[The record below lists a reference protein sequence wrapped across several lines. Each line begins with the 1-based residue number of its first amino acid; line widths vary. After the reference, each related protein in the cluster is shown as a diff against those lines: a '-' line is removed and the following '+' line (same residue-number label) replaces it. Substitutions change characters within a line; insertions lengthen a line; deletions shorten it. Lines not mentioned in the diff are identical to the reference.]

1 MRPPRLFGFAAVGAV
16 LFTGLAACVA
26 LNSPKSPEVSQR
38 MPFDHHNFDYALVR
52 RESVQLIQAFDDG
65 QQTYLQFTR
74 APIGREQAVLV
85 EKSENQTALAY
96 HCDGPYLVLPG
107 VYAQLTIS
115 IGAKSALVTN
125 LTAQSLPVA
134 AAQSVATP
142 SMPAVEPTSTR
153 NTIKTNPVAHQ
164 EDALQQRVSA
174 LVTAIE
180 KVGRADGSGAIV
192 VRSDEGALSV
202 VIRFEDNSSAV
213 ALDDELLRALGEAAQ
228 AANRVV
234 LRGRTDATVATPTAG
249 QLALR
254 RALTVKEIL
263 VTEGVNPGRIRVFYR
278 AAGDFEADDRLPE
291 GRAANRRVEIEL
303 RRS

>member
-1 MRPPRLFGFAAVGAV
+1 MRPRRFFGFAVVGGV
-16 LFTGLAACVA
+16 LATGLAACVA
-26 LNSPKSPEVSQR
+26 LNSSGTTEAPTP
-38 MPFDHHNFDYALVR
+38 MPLDHHNFNYALVR

-74 APIGREQAVLV
+74 APLGRDQPVLV
-85 EKSENQTALAY
+85 ENSENQTALAY

-115 IGAKSALVTN
+115 IGAKSAQVAN
-125 LTAQSLPVA
+125 LTAQSAPVA
-134 AAQSVATP
+134 AVPNLAPPLTP
-142 SMPAVEPTSTR
+142 AAEPSSTQAAI
-153 NTIKTNPVAHQ
+153 NTNPVALQ
-164 EDALQQRVSA
+164 EDALQQRVGA
-174 LVTAIE
+174 LVSAIE
-180 KVGRADGSGAIV
+180 KVGRPDGSGAIV

-202 VIRFEDNSSAV
+202 VIRFGDNSSAV
-213 ALDDELLRALGEAAQ
+213 ELDDELLRALGEAAQ

-263 VTEGVNPGRIRVFYR
+263 VTEGVNPGRVRVFYR

-303 RRS
+303 RRG

>member
-1 MRPPRLFGFAAVGAV
+1 VVGGV
-16 LFTGLAACVA
+16 LATGLAACVA
-26 LNSPKSPEVSQR
+26 LNSPRTTEAPTP
-38 MPFDHHNFDYALVR
+38 MPLDHHNFNYALVR

-65 QQTYLQFTR
+65 KQTYLQFTR
-74 APIGREQAVLV
+74 APLGRDQAVLV
-85 EKSENQTALAY
+85 ENSENQTALAY

-115 IGAKSALVTN
+115 IGAKSAQVAN
-125 LTAQSLPVA
+125 LTAQSAPVA
-134 AAQSVATP
+134 AVQDVATP
-142 SMPAVEPTSTR
+142 SMPAVGPTSTQTAI
-153 NTIKTNPVAHQ
+153 NTNPVALQ
-164 EDALQQRVSA
+164 EDALQQRVGA
-174 LVTAIE
+174 LVSAIE
-180 KVGRADGSGAIV
+180 KVGRTDRAGAIV
-192 VRSDEGALSV
+192 VRSDEGAFSV
-202 VIRFEDNSSAV
+202 VIRFEDNSSV
-213 ALDDELLRALGEAAQ
+213 VELDGELLRALGEAAQ

-234 LRGRTDATVATPTAG
+234 LRGRTDATISTPTAG

-263 VTEGVNPGRIRVFYR
+263 VAEGVNPGRVRVFYR

>member
-1 MRPPRLFGFAAVGAV
+1 MRPRRFFGFAVVGGV
-16 LFTGLAACVA
+16 LATGLAACVA

-38 MPFDHHNFDYALVR
+38 MPLDHHNFNYALVR

-74 APIGREQAVLV
+74 APLGRDQPVLV
-85 EKSENQTALAY
+85 ENSENQTALAY

-115 IGAKSALVTN
+115 IGAKSAQVAN
-125 LTAQSLPVA
+125 LTAQSAPVA
-134 AAQSVATP
+134 AVPNLAPPLTP
-142 SMPAVEPTSTR
+142 AAEPSSTQAAI
-153 NTIKTNPVAHQ
+153 NTNPVALQ
-164 EDALQQRVSA
+164 EDALQQRVGA
-174 LVTAIE
+174 LVSAIE
-180 KVGRADGSGAIV
+180 KVGRTDRAGAIV
-192 VRSDEGALSV
+192 VRSDEGAFSV

-213 ALDDELLRALGEAAQ
+213 ELDDELLRALGEAAQ

-263 VTEGVNPGRIRVFYR
+263 VTQGVNPGRVRVFYR

-303 RRS
+303 RRG

>member
-1 MRPPRLFGFAAVGAV
+1 MRPRRFFGFAAVGAV

-26 LNSPKSPEVSQR
+26 LNSPKSPEVSQP

-74 APIGREQAVLV
+74 APLGRDQPVLV
-85 EKSENQTALAY
+85 ENSENQTALAY

-115 IGAKSALVTN
+115 IGAKSAQVTN
-125 LTAQSLPVA
+125 LAAQSAPVA
-134 AAQSVATP
+134 AVPNLAPPLTPAAEPSSTQAAT
-142 SMPAVEPTSTR
+142 
-153 NTIKTNPVAHQ
+153 NTDPVVLRR
-164 EDALQQRVSA
+164 DALQQRVRA
-174 LVTAIE
+174 LVSAIE
-180 KVGRADGSGAIV
+180 KFGRPHGPGAIV

-213 ALDDELLRALGEAAQ
+213 ELDDELLRALGEAAQ

-234 LRGRTDATVATPTAG
+234 LRGRTDAIVATPTAG

-263 VTEGVNPGRIRVFYR
+263 VTQGVNPGRVRAFYR

-303 RRS
+303 RRG